1 MKLRTVFVKE
11 RKQDEIMVVEKKTM
25 KRKRRMK
32 TRRTREFFGL
42 EEKLEKKI

>member
-11 RKQDEIMVVEKKTM
+11 RKQDEIMVVKKTM
-25 KRKRRMK
+25 KGKRRMK